1 MLMTKDTSTLSESVE
16 RLQNICVDRATGGCD
31 DSEYQVL
38 RNELRDDPHANQL
51 LPRFIQTSRTVSQF
65 WQFIKHK
72 FATYAERRTFIWNE
86 FKPLLES
93 LENGARTPS
102 DESVSEILPELSSD
116 YVHEIWQRA
125 LERRTSNL
133 DGAIT
138 LARTLLECVCK
149 HILDDLDIEYDAA
162 ADLPKLY
169 RLTSEQLNLAPS
181 QHTEDIFRRILGGC
195 TSVVEGLGALRNR
208 ISDAHGQGI
217 KNYRPS
223 ARHAELAVNLAGT
236 MAMFLVSTWVNLKQT
251 PET

>member
-1 MLMTKDTSTLSESVE
+1 MPQDASTLSETVE
-16 RLQNICVDRATGGCD
+16 RLQNICIDRATGGCD
-31 DSEYQVL
+31 DSEYQLL
-38 RNELRDDPHANQL
+38 RNELRGDSRANQL
-51 LPRFIQTSRTVSQF
+51 LPRFIQTNRTASQF

-72 FATYAERRTFIWNE
+72 SPTYAERRTFIWDE
-86 FKPLLES
+86 FGPLLEL
-93 LENGARTPS
+93 LENRVHTPS
-102 DESVSEILPELSSD
+102 DESVSEILPELNSD

-138 LARTLLECVCK
+138 LARTLIESVCK
-149 HILDDLDIEYDAA
+149 HILDDLGVEHDTA

-217 KNYRPS
+217 KTYRPS

>member
-1 MLMTKDTSTLSESVE
+1 MATQIISISESVE
-16 RLQNICVDRATGGCD
+16 QLQNICLDRATGGCD
-31 DSEYQVL
+31 DSQYQIL
-38 RNELRDDPHANQL
+38 RETLRQDPRTSQL
-51 LPRFIQTSRTVSQF
+51 LPRFIHTNRTSAQF

-72 FATYAERRTFIWNE
+72 FSTYAERRSFIWE
-86 FKPLLES
+86 GFRPLLDS
-93 LENGARTPS
+93 LETSGRSPS
-102 DESVSEILPELSSD
+102 DDVVTEVLPELSSD

-138 LARTLLECVCK
+138 LARTLLESVCK
-149 HILDDLDIEYDAA
+149 HILDDLNAPYGDAD
-162 ADLPKLY
+162 DLPKLY
-169 RLTSEQLNLAPS
+169 RFTAERLNMAPS

-195 TSVVEGLGALRNR
+195 ASVVEGLGALRNR

-236 MAMFLVSTWVNLKQT
+236 MAMFLVSTWVSHNRQDQ
-251 PET
+251 

>member
-1 MLMTKDTSTLSESVE
+1 MATQITNISESVE
-16 RLQNICVDRATGGCD
+16 QLQNICLDRATGGSD
-31 DSEYQVL
+31 DTEYQIL
-38 RNELRDDPHANQL
+38 REALRRDPRTSQL
-51 LPRFIQTSRTVSQF
+51 LPRFIQTNRTSSQF

-72 FATYAERRTFIWNE
+72 FPTYAERRSFIWQE
-86 FKPLLES
+86 FGPLLDS
-93 LENGARTPS
+93 LEMSGHSPS
-102 DESVSEILPELSSD
+102 DDVVAEILPELSSD

-138 LARTLLECVCK
+138 LARTLLESVCK
-149 HILDDLDIEYDAA
+149 HILDDIGISYVDAD
-162 ADLPKLY
+162 DLPKLY
-169 RLTSEQLNLAPS
+169 RLTAEQLNMAPS

-217 KNYRPS
+217 KNFRPS

-236 MAMFLVSTWVNLKQT
+236 MAMFLVSTWVCRTQQDT
-251 PET
+251 